1 MQKTSPAGFTIFLL
15 DFDFYP
21 FVLLPLLLR
30 SVLLFTVVIVLQV
43 RNTLECAEL
52 VRR

>member
-21 FVLLPLLLR
+21 FVLFLLLR
-30 SVLLFTVVIVLQV
+30 SLLLFTVVIVLQV